1 MMNLFSKKSISI
13 ALVLSMLLSAASC
26 TAKNTET
33 ETEAT
38 INNEETDETTN
49 DVVTETIEETETTP
63 ETETEAEETVPNKD
77 IPAPAVET
85 LDKILSIED
94 YPTDLE
100 DSARTLLAK
109 VRDEITN
116 EKIGI
121 AYEFLGKRQISFLWP
136 FSVLLESV
144 SALYEC
150 DTADEDL
157 KEYYTLLLDKF
168 LPRYQSKKSGKYRAY
183 SSTTS
188 DGDRYYDD
196 NEWIVIELVR
206 AYRLLGNEDYLTYAK
221 ELAEYVYSGWVES
234 SGGVRWIEGGD
245 SCNTCSNGPAAVLS
259 CMLYEETGD
268 KYYYD
273 WAVKI
278 YEWTKERLL
287 APDGTYYDNIKI
299 KGGSVDKAKYPY
311 NTGTMIVSGV
321 MLYRIT
327 GDESYLDEARK
338 SAEGG
343 ANVFLRKVGSR
354 CVVTNSH
361 PWFNSW
367 LLEGFIELFEADT
380 EEKFTA
386 EYINDFYT
394 VLSEA
399 VKRAGDGIYVGK
411 SWVSKADSE
420 VELIHQAGTIRALA
434 QLARVIGKYAE

>member
-1 MMNLFSKKSISI
+1 MKMLNRKIISLTLAASI
-13 ALVLSMLLSAASC
+13 LMTAASC
-26 TAKNTET
+26 TAKNPTS
-33 ETEAT
+33 
-38 INNEETDETTN
+38 DEKTN
-49 DVVTETIEETETTP
+49 P
-63 ETETEAEETVPNKD
+63 TEAEETTLDDVAEMADDTEPESETETEKTVPHKE
-77 IPAPAVET
+77 IPEPAVKT
-85 LDKILSIED
+85 LDKVLSLED
-94 YPTDLE
+94 YPLDLE
-100 DSARTLLAK
+100 ESARILLAK
-109 VRDEITN
+109 VRDELTN
-116 EKIGI
+116 EKTGI

-150 DTADEDL
+150 DTSDEDL
-157 KEYYTLLLDKF
+157 REYYITLLDKF
-168 LPRYQSKKSGKYRAY
+168 LPRYQSKTVSKYRAY

-196 NEWIVIELVR
+196 NEWIVIELIR
-206 AYRLLGNEDYLTYAK
+206 AYRLLGNEEYLDNAK

-234 SGGVRWIEGGD
+234 SGGIRWIEKGD
-245 SCNTCSNGPAAVLS
+245 TCNTCSNGPAAVLS
-259 CMLYEETGD
+259 CMLYEQTGD

-278 YEWTKERLL
+278 YEWTKDNLA

-299 KGGSVDKAKYPY
+299 KGGSVDQNKYPY

-321 MLYRIT
+321 MLYKIT
-327 GDESYLDEARK
+327 GDECYLEEARK
-338 SAEGG
+338 SAAGG
-343 ANVFLRKVGSR
+343 ANVFIKQIGSR
-354 CVVTNSH
+354 YVVTNSH

-380 EEKFTA
+380 EEGFTSD
-386 EYINDFYT
+386 YINEFYA

-420 VELIHQAGTIRALA
+420 VELIHQAGTVRALA
-434 QLARVIGKYAE
+434 QLAKVINEYAD